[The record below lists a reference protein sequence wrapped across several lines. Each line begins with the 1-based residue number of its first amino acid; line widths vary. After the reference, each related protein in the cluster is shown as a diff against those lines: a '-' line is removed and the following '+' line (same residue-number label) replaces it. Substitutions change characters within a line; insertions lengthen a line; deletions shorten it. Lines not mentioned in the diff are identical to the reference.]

1 MSARQNELTAQFPQN
16 ILLQSANISF
26 SYNENGDLI
35 SVTDGN
41 FESTF
46 EYKYDENGN
55 WITHYLIANGK
66 CTEIIVRQL
75 TYSEAEETVAES
87 DVKDE
92 IAEDEKLENVYE
104 AELEDANEADDEFDD
119 YADVDNEETE
129 IEEELSQKKSIEDV
143 LEASDDI
150 IGKKV
155 THTKFGVGEIIKY
168 EDQGEKQY
176 ISVSFPIGVKRFIYP
191 DAFEGGFLEW
201 L

>member
-66 CTEIIVRQL
+66 CIEIIVRQL
-75 TYSEAEETVAES
+75 TYREAEETVAES
-87 DVKDE
+87 DVEDE

-104 AELEDANEADDEFDD
+104 VEPEDANEADDDFDD

-129 IEEELSQKKSIEDV
+129 IEEELSQEKSIEEV